1 MPWDVTFF
9 LLFAYQEPV
18 RLIELFSK
26 SCVSFCLI
34 LYILCIVSNHYVSGK
49 CLAVFSTRIK
59 WCWCICTES
68 FVWLIQG
75 NLNIFLREVLLQA
88 TLVHFIWPA
97 LLNLLFCL
105 IIVLETLW
113 LKAHLHQN
121 KFPEGLLLWW
131 NGIN

>member
-1 MPWDVTFF
+1 MW
-9 LLFAYQEPV
+9 
-18 RLIELFSK
+18 LFS
-26 SCVSFCLI
+26 SHLLIRSQWDWLNFLVRVVFPSALYYISFALFPI
-34 LYILCIVSNHYVSGK
+34 TVSGK

-59 WCWCICTES
+59 WCWCFWTES

-105 IIVLETLW
+105 ITVLETLW

-121 KFPEGLLLWW
+121 KFPRGLLLWW